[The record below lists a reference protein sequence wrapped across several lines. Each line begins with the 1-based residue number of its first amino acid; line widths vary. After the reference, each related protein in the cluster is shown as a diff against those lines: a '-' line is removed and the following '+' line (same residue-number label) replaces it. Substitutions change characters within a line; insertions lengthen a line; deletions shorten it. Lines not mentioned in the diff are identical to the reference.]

1 MFLYGNTVNR
11 LPWVYIA
18 KMMLDGLGILLV
30 VHDNTSVSYNQPDTK
45 ISHSGS
51 LILQI
56 PLIILT
62 TNPVCLL
69 DAQWAFHFTTTKGLP

>member
-30 VHDNTSVSYNQPDTK
+30 VHNNTSVSYNQPDTK
-45 ISHSGS
+45 IAHSGS

-62 TNPVCLL
+62 TDPVCLL
-69 DAQWAFHFTTTKGLP
+69 DAQ